1 MSCRGALRFLAD
13 IVSGD
18 AIVEPCRESGILI
31 VTTIH
36 LSFRPCALG
45 ILPQTG

>member
-1 MSCRGALRFLAD
+1 MSCRGALRFLED

-18 AIVEPCRESGILI
+18 AIADPCSESGVLI

-36 LSFRPCALG
+36 QSFRPCALG